1 MITIEQ
7 EKEIGQYLSTKKLN
21 SDLFFEIKDHF
32 LQQISALMDEK
43 QSNFQEAFLQTKISW
58 SRELEMVRA
67 DALTFREVTRIEK
80 QTIQRRFRNITL
92 YSIAF
97 SLLFTGIVFID
108 PDLFMYFQLSLF
120 GITLVLLGYN
130 FIFRKM
136 RLYSY
141 LQLSFHPL
149 ILKNAVVAMVL
160 FTGLYFLYDS
170 VAVVE
175 GTQWTKFFSL
185 YAMAA
190 QIQLLYFNA
199 RKTNVLI

>member
-67 DALTFREVTRIEK
+67 DALTFRKVTRIEK

-108 PDLFMYFQLSLF
+108 PDLFVYFQLSLF

-185 YAMAA
+185 YAMVA

>member
-1 MITIEQ
+1 MITNEQ

-67 DALTFREVTRIEK
+67 DALTFRKVTRIEK

-97 SLLFTGIVFID
+97 SLLFTGLVFID
-108 PDLFMYFQLSLF
+108 PDLFVYFQLSLF

-136 RLYSY
+136 RLYNY

-149 ILKNAVVAMVL
+149 ILKNAVAGMVL

-185 YAMAA
+185 YAVAA

>member
-32 LQQISALMDEK
+32 LQQISTLMDEK

-67 DALTFREVTRIEK
+67 DALTFRKVTRIEK

-97 SLLFTGIVFID
+97 SLLFTGLVFID
-108 PDLFMYFQLSLF
+108 PDLFVYFQLSLF

-136 RLYSY
+136 RLYNY

-149 ILKNAVVAMVL
+149 ILKNAVAGMVL

-185 YAMAA
+185 YAVAA

>member
-67 DALTFREVTRIEK
+67 DALTFRKVTRIEK

-108 PDLFMYFQLSLF
+108 PDLFVYFQLSLF

-141 LQLSFHPL
+141 LQLRFHPL
-149 ILKNAVVAMVL
+149 ILKNALMAMVL

>member
-67 DALTFREVTRIEK
+67 DALTFRKVTRIEK

-108 PDLFMYFQLSLF
+108 PDLFVYFQLSLF

-149 ILKNAVVAMVL
+149 ILKNALMAMVL